1 MKNRIKNL
9 SYFVKRLRDN
19 GYVVWKIF
27 NEYNI
32 GDSRKWTILVNPGM
46 ESVFITC
53 YVNDEY
59 LDYQPSFSFSD
70 DGSRF
75 KNNLK
80 IKTTSMEVVMTH
92 LIESGIKGDSILYKK
107 EINNNDNE

>member
-1 MKNRIKNL
+1 MKNKLKNL

-19 GYVVWKIF
+19 SFVVWKIF

-46 ESVFITC
+46 ESVYITC
-53 YVNDEY
+53 HINEEY
-59 LDYQPSFSFSD
+59 LDYQPSFSFTD

-75 KNNLK
+75 KNILK
-80 IKTTSMEVVMTH
+80 VKTDSMEVIMTH
-92 LIESGIKGDSILYKK
+92 LFEHGISSDSNLY
-107 EINNNDNE
+107 EREVNNNVNG